1 MTRTLLKEIE
11 NGSKSALTKKRIL
24 SYYIHNGNSTIT
36 DLSQALDLSV
46 PTVTKFIGEMCESG
60 YLSEYGK
67 LERSGGRYPSL
78 YGLNPASGYFIGVD
92 IKRHSLNIGLI
103 NFNGEMVESQMGL
116 PYIFDNSM
124 SGLENLCEQIRNFI
138 DVIDID
144 KEKLLNICVN
154 VSGRV
159 NPDLGYSYSW
169 FNFGESPLAQII
181 SDMVGYPVCIEND
194 TRAMTY
200 GEFMKGKGNS
210 CKNVLFVNASWGI
223 GLGMIID
230 GKIYLGKSGFAGE
243 FGHVPTYENQVIC
256 HCGKKGCLETEVSGQ
271 AMYRK
276 LKERVGNG
284 EMSVLSEDLIAG
296 TEISLEKI
304 VESVNNEDVL
314 CIDLIEE
321 LGVEL
326 GKALAG
332 LINIFN
338 PEAVIIGGMLS
349 MTGDYFI
356 QPVKTAIRKYSL
368 NLVNRDTV
376 VYASTL
382 KDKAGMIGACMVA
395 RSRLFEDSYSS
406 SF

>member
-124 SGLENLCEQIRNFI
+124 SGLENLCEQIRNFN

>member
-1 MTRTLLKEIE
+1 M
-11 NGSKSALTKKRIL
+11 TKKRIL

-67 LERSGGRYPSL
+67 LERSGGRYPSM

-92 IKRHSLNIGLI
+92 IKRRSLNIGLI

>member
-67 LERSGGRYPSL
+67 LERSGGRYPSM

-92 IKRHSLNIGLI
+92 IKRRSLNIGLI

-116 PYIFDNSM
+116 PYFFDNSM

>member
-276 LKERVGNG
+276 LKERVGSG
-284 EMSVLSEDLIAG
+284 EMSVLSEDLNAG

>member
-1 MTRTLLKEIE
+1 
-11 NGSKSALTKKRIL
+11 
-24 SYYIHNGNSTIT
+24 
-36 DLSQALDLSV
+36 
-46 PTVTKFIGEMCESG
+46 
-60 YLSEYGK
+60 
-67 LERSGGRYPSL
+67 
-78 YGLNPASGYFIGVD
+78 
-92 IKRHSLNIGLI
+92 
-103 NFNGEMVESQMGL
+103 
-116 PYIFDNSM
+116 
-124 SGLENLCEQIRNFI
+124 
-138 DVIDID
+138 
-144 KEKLLNICVN
+144 EKLLNICVN